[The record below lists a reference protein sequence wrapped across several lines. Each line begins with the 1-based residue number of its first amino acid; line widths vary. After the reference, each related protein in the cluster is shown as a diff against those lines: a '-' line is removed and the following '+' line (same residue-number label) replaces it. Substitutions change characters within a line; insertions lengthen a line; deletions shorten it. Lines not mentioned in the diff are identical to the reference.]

1 MINSTLIE
9 KLMPITDEE
18 KKILDGDGSINRDLY
33 FLYDKESIMNSK
45 KLLSDGKSIT
55 VRAHTRF
62 VHFPKHSHDYVE
74 IIYMCS
80 GSTTHIID
88 GKEVVLKEGELLLL
102 CQSAV
107 QEILPAG
114 ENDIAINFIVLPE
127 YFDTVLGML
136 GEEDTPLRSF
146 VLSCIKKNSGG
157 GYLYFEVSDVLP
169 IQNLIENLIW
179 TLLNETPNKRNINQI
194 TMGLLFLQLINHSDR
209 LDSGTTEEKITVKA
223 LRYIEKSYR
232 TASLSEL
239 SKALHYDIS
248 ALSREIKR
256 KTGRN
261 WNELLLEKRLSQAC
275 FLLKNTDMTVDE
287 ISNSVGYENKS
298 FFYACFKKKY
308 GISPRKYR
316 LDKQPVREITVKDYN
331 DEKI

>member
-45 KLLSDGKSIT
+45 KLLSDGKNIT

-62 VHFPKHSHDYVE
+62 AHFPKHSHDYVE

-88 GKEVVLKEGELLLL
+88 GKEVILKEGELLLL

-136 GEEDTPLRSF
+136 GEEDTPLRNF
-146 VLSCIKKNSGG
+146 VLSCIKRKAGG
-157 GYLYFEVSDVLP
+157 GYLHFKVSDILP

-194 TMGLLFLQLINHSDR
+194 TMGLLFLQLINCSDR
-209 LDSGTTEEKITVKA
+209 LDSGINEEKITVKA
-223 LRYIEKSYR
+223 LRYIEKSYKDA
-232 TASLSEL
+232 TLSEL
-239 SKALHYDIS
+239 SEILHYDIS

-261 WNELLLEKRLSQAC
+261 WNELLIEKRLSQAC

-287 ISNSVGYENKS
+287 IANAVGYENKS
-298 FFYACFKKKY
+298 FFYSCFKKKY
-308 GISPRKYR
+308 GVSPRRYR
-316 LDKQPVREITVKDYN
+316 LG
-331 DEKI
+331 